1 MYVPITRYSRELP
14 VNAAARQLDPATILR
29 DALGEAAVVADAA
42 GMARYLG
49 DWSGDHQGSAAAVLR
64 PASTAEV
71 SEAIRLAHSLGLAIV
86 PQGGN
91 TGLVAGGFDTVPT
104 RRSVVVSL
112 ERMNRVLGLDGD
124 NFSIRVEAGSTLQ
137 QVKDYCEAAGFLFP
151 LALGAQG
158 SCQIGGNVASN
169 AGGVNVLRYGMM
181 RDLVLGLE
189 AVLADGEVWNG
200 WSGLRKDNRG
210 YDLKQLFVG
219 SEGTLGIV
227 TGVALKLFP
236 RPEAVETAY
245 LGVASF
251 ADAMRLFAW
260 ARRSCADMVTAFEV
274 IGEECL
280 PLARLIDPAL
290 VAPVGA
296 PVHVLAEVSGT
307 DALDLRRLFED
318 FLAAALEDGLV
329 SDAVLAASVAQAKSF
344 WAIREGLV
352 EGQAR
357 QGFHVRTDLS
367 VPLSKVA
374 ALVDAARRIIAAQYP
389 GWTALA
395 YGHAGDGN
403 VHFNVL
409 PPQGMAESAK
419 RATGAAI
426 LQALYDL
433 VAAHDG
439 SFSAEHGVGRS
450 RRDVFWSSLPA
461 LDKRLLRAIKQA
473 FDPDGIMN
481 PGCLFP
487 EEAS

>member
-1 MYVPITRYSRELP
+1 M
-14 VNAAARQLDPATILR
+14 NAAARQPDIATTLR
-29 DALGEAAVVADAA
+29 EALGEAAVIADAV

-49 DWSGDHQGSAAAVLR
+49 DWTGDHHGSAAAVLR
-64 PASTAEV
+64 PASTQVV
-71 SEAIRLAHSLGLAIV
+71 SEAVRLARSLGLAIV

-91 TGLVAGGFDTVPT
+91 TGLVAGGFDTDAT

-112 ERMNRVLGLDGD
+112 ERMNRVLGLDGE
-124 NFSIRVEAGSTLQ
+124 NFSIRVEAGCTLQ
-137 QVKDYCEAAGFLFP
+137 QVKDFCEAAGLLFP

-158 SCQIGGNVASN
+158 SCQIGGNVATN

-189 AVLADGEVWNG
+189 AVLPDGEVWSG

-210 YDLKQLFVG
+210 YDLKQLFIG

-227 TGVALKLFP
+227 TGVELKLYP

-251 ADAMRLFAW
+251 ADAMRLFSW
-260 ARRSCADMVTAFEV
+260 ARRSCADMLTAFEV
-274 IGEECL
+274 IGAECL
-280 PLARLIDPAL
+280 PLAGLIDPAL

-307 DALDLRRLFED
+307 DAVDLRSMFED
-318 FLAAALEDGLV
+318 FLAAAMEDGLV
-329 SDAVLAASVAQAKSF
+329 DEAMLAASVAQAKSF

-374 ALVDAARRIIAAQYP
+374 ALVDAARQMVAAEHP

-409 PPQGMAESAK
+409 PPQGMAESEK
-419 RATGAAI
+419 RAAGATM
-426 LQALYDL
+426 LDSLYDL
-433 VAAHDG
+433 VAAHGG

-450 RRDVFWSSLPA
+450 RREVFWSSLPA
-461 LDKRLLRAIKQA
+461 LDKRLLKAIKRA